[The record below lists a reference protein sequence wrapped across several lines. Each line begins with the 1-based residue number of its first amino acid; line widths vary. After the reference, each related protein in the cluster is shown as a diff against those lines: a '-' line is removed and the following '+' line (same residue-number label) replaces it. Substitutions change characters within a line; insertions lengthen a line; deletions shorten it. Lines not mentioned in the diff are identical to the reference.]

1 MASRSR
7 RTAFTALIAF
17 VLVVAACGDDEPAAT
32 QAPATAAP
40 AATPAATSAPV
51 LPIRIGV
58 AIDETGW
65 TSVYDQPNK
74 IGLELGVADINAA
87 GGVLGRPLELV
98 YAVDHGA
105 DPTQSANAA
114 IGLIDEGV
122 DIGVVTCDFD
132 VGGPAA
138 LEFNNAGIVSF
149 SVCAS
154 ALLFG
159 PKGGIPL
166 AFSSGDSAAGFASG
180 MAEYGYRE
188 EGWRT
193 AYILLDN
200 TIAYTSELCE
210 SFKARWEAL
219 GGTIVGEDQFSQGD
233 ESISTQ
239 ITRIKG
245 LEEPPDVIRLC
256 TYFPGI
262 GSYVN
267 QIRTAG
273 VDAPIAM
280 ASEADGTYWHEGV
293 PNLSDIYYAA
303 KGSIYGDDSI
313 ASVNDFYARF
323 EAASGAPPTDG
334 IGVGGYMIAQAVAIA
349 AEQAGTVEGEALRA
363 ALEGFDGEPLLQG
376 PTSFS
381 EEFHTPICR
390 SFALMIG
397 TAQGENVFVTRYSPE
412 IVALP
417 ETVGGGTLTC

>member
-1 MASRSR
+1 MTTRPSRAIFI
-7 RTAFTALIAF
+7 T
-17 VLVVAACGDDEPAAT
+17 VLTFLLVAAACGGDDEPT
-32 QAPATAAP
+32 TAAP
-40 AATPAATSAPV
+40 APATTAAPE
-51 LPIRIGV
+51 PILIGV
-58 AIDETGW
+58 TIDETGW

-114 IGLIDEGV
+114 IDLIDRGV

-138 LEFNNAGIVSF
+138 LEFNNAGLVSF

-200 TIAYTSELCE
+200 TIAYTGELCE
-210 SFKARWEAL
+210 SFKARWQGL

-245 LEEPPDVIRLC
+245 LAQPPDVIRLC

-273 VDAPIAM
+273 IETPIAM

-293 PNLSDIYYAA
+293 PNLSNIYYAA

-313 ASVNDFYARF
+313 ATINDFYARF

-334 IGVGGYMIAQAVAIA
+334 IGVGGYMIAQAISVA
-349 AEQAGTVEGEALRA
+349 AERAGTVEGQALRT
-363 ALEGFDGEPLLQG
+363 ALEGFANEPLLQG
-376 PTSFS
+376 PTTFS
-381 EEFHTPICR
+381 AEFHTSNCR
-390 SFALMIG
+390 SFAMMIG
-397 TAQGENVFVTRYSPE
+397 TEQGVNVFVTRYSPE

>member
-1 MASRSR
+1 MYWRSKFLVLF
-7 RTAFTALIAF
+7 AFMLIA
-17 VLVVAACGDDEPAAT
+17 AACGGDDAAT
-32 QAPATAAP
+32 TTAAP
-40 AATPAATSAPV
+40 QPAE
-51 LPIRIGV
+51 PIRIGV

-87 GGVLGRPLELV
+87 GGINGRQVELV

-105 DPTQSANAA
+105 DPIKSQNAA
-114 IGLIDEGV
+114 VDLISKGV
-122 DIGVVTCDFD
+122 DVGVVTCDFD
-132 VGGPAA
+132 VAGPAA

-154 ALLFG
+154 SLLFG
-159 PKGGIPL
+159 PKGQIPL

-180 MAEYGYRE
+180 VAEYGYKE

-200 TIAYTSELCE
+200 TIAYTAELCE

-219 GGTIVGEDQFSQGD
+219 GGTIVGEDQFTQGD

-239 ITRIKG
+239 ITRIKD
-245 LEEPPDVIRLC
+245 LAEEPDVIRLC

-267 QIRTAG
+267 QIRTG
-273 VDAPIAM
+273 GITSPIAM
-280 ASEADGTYWHEGV
+280 ASEADGTYWHDGV

-313 ASVNDFYARF
+313 AAINDFYARF

-334 IGVGGYMIAQAVAIA
+334 IGVGGYMIIETIKLA
-349 AEQAGTVEGEALRA
+349 AERAGT
-363 ALEGFDGEPLLQG
+363 LEGQALLAELEKFDNEALLQG

-381 EEFHTPICR
+381 VEFHTPICR

-397 TAQGENVFVTRYSPE
+397 TAQGENTFVTRYAPE

-417 ETVGGGTLTC
+417 ESVGGGTLIC